1 VEYASRA
8 MTGAEK
14 GYAHMEKEL
23 LSLVF
28 VVGRR
33 DVYTY
38 GRSIRAYTDY
48 KSLIA
53 IHKKALGCHTS
64 STLVH

>member
-1 VEYASRA
+1 MA

-14 GYAHMEKEL
+14 GYVHMEKEL

-28 VVGRR
+28 VVGRW

-38 GRSIRAYTDY
+38 GRWIRAYTDY
-48 KSLIA
+48 KPLIA
-53 IHKKALGCHTS
+53 IHNKALGCHTS